1 MKERRLHQV
10 FEIGVLLKSLN
21 ALLEIVG
28 GLALYF
34 ISTVT
39 IQKWVTLLT
48 MQELG
53 EDPKD
58 FLATRLLSFAQH
70 FSIDTK
76 SFFALYLLSHGVVKL
91 VLMLGLM
98 RGKSWAF
105 PAALVVM
112 SLFIAYQLYR
122 FSYTHAFGLVVL
134 SAFDIIL
141 VMLIWHEYRQVKQ
154 RRV

>member
-10 FEIGVLLKSLN
+10 FEIGVILKSLN
-21 ALLEIVG
+21 SLLEIVG

-34 ISTVT
+34 ISTAT

-112 SLFIAYQLYR
+112 SLFIVYQLYR

-141 VMLIWHEYRQVKQ
+141 VMLIWHEYRQVRQ